1 MGSWLLP
8 VRSTAASGDEGA
20 SSCMGL
26 STVGA
31 EGWLALSLRLVP
43 SKVLGTSV

>member
-26 STVGA
+26 KHCRG
-31 EGWLALSLRLVP
+31 
-43 SKVLGTSV
+43 